1 MTQPK
6 RPLRSDPTA
15 ARLGAWWNPKSRC
28 ARLAALDIAQEAG
41 YARTP
46 TGAWHAMR
54 DAAGHEAS
62 ANPAALERRDREGG
76 QTRIQNLEP
85 EPDDE
90 QDLGR

>member
-1 MTQPK
+1 
-6 RPLRSDPTA
+6 
-15 ARLGAWWNPKSRC
+15 
-28 ARLAALDIAQEAG
+28 
-41 YARTP
+41 
-46 TGAWHAMR
+46 MR